1 MSVRLMSQAFHARL
15 PSSQKLVL
23 LVLCDYANDE
33 GLSCHPSIAQ
43 VAKKASLSERQCK
56 RVMKE
61 LIDGEW
67 IAVIGNEFGG
77 APGSTRNYKINLKT
91 LFRGDTHDTPE
102 QSLTGDTHDTG
113 DKLTRVTSATETGD
127 KSCTRRV
134 TNRAETGDTHDTQS
148 TIEPSIE
155 PPKNHQRDSAREAI
169 AYLNERVGARYQNTK
184 TNLGHVNARLSE
196 GNSLDDVKAVID
208 FKAQEWG
215 SDPKMRQYLRPE
227 TLFSQSKFPGYL
239 TAARASP
246 PQSRHTGFSEREY
259 TEHTPDW
266 AKEA

>member
-1 MSVRLMSQAFHARL
+1 MSQAFHARL

-33 GLSCHPSIAQ
+33 GLSCRPSIAQ

-91 LFRGDTHDTPE
+91 LFRGDTSDTPE
-102 QSLTGDTHDTG
+102 QSLTGDARDTG

-134 TNRAETGDTHDTQS
+134 TNRATTGDTHDTQS

-155 PPKNHQRDSAREAI
+155 PPKNHQSKCPPNVSPRVWDDYRAHRKAKRAALTPRAI
-169 AYLNERVGARYQNTK
+169 ELITSKLASLPQPTADACLLLSIENGWTGVFPERFHENRSNSSNHGTGK
-184 TNLGHVNARLSE
+184 RLSLVDQVRQANGFGPDPGGE
-196 GNSLDDVKAVID
+196 GACLDGEVV
-208 FKAQEWG
+208 G
-215 SDPKMRQYLRPE
+215 
-227 TLFSQSKFPGYL
+227 
-239 TAARASP
+239 
-246 PQSRHTGFSEREY
+246 RH
-259 TEHTPDW
+259 D
-266 AKEA
+266 